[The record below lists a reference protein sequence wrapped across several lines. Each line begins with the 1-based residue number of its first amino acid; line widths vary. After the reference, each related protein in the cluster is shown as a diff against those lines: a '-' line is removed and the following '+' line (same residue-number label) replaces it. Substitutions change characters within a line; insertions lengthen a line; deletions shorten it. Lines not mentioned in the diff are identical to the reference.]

1 MAYEIT
7 YRKNDETITWT
18 LEWITPENWSAT
30 AIRRAFYEQFPQAEI
45 ISIEAL
51 P

>member
-7 YRKNDETITWT
+7 YRKNDETITM
-18 LEWITPENWSAT
+18 EWITPENFSPKS
-30 AIRRAFYEQFPQAEI
+30 IRRAFYEQFPQAEI

-51 P
+51 L

>member
-7 YRKNDETITWT
+7 YLKDNAHHT
-18 LEWITPENWSAT
+18 LEWIAPENWTTT
-30 AIRRAFYEQFPQAEI
+30 AIRRAFYEQFPQAQI
-45 ISIEAL
+45 ISLEAM

>member
-7 YRKNDETITWT
+7 YRKNNETHT
-18 LEWITPENWSAT
+18 LEWIAPEKWSAT

-51 P
+51 Q

>member
-1 MAYEIT
+1 MDYLIS
-7 YRKNDETITWT
+7 YLKNNAQHT

-45 ISIEAL
+45 ISIEPQL
-51 P
+51 

>member
-7 YRKNDETITWT
+7 YIKDNAHHTH
-18 LEWITPENWSAT
+18 LWIAPENWTTT
-30 AIRRAFYEQFPQAEI
+30 AIRQAFYAQFAQAEI
-45 ISIEAL
+45 ISLEAV

>member
-1 MAYEIT
+1 MAYLIS
-7 YRKNDETITWT
+7 YLKNNATHQ
-18 LEWITPENWSAT
+18 LEWIAPENWSAT

-51 P
+51 Q